1 MYWLAAA
8 GTACFVPRRRQRVL
22 AVRDLLERYLMNQ
35 VMERSD
41 ARRVEAPA
49 QTGSPWQGPAAG
61 FAINGKFASQRITGV
76 QRVGYELAMAF
87 QRLFPEDAE
96 LPLLIPSDAR
106 AEVALLNAKIAFRWL
121 KGSWWEQLAL
131 PFATGGRT
139 LLSLCNMGPLFAR
152 HQVVMMHDVAV
163 YDLPENYSWKFRLW
177 YRFAFAVLKRSA
189 SHIVTV
195 SEFSKRRIMARLGID
210 ASRISVVWN
219 GVDHLDK
226 IAPDTSIL
234 SRLNLANDSY
244 VLAVGNLSVGKNLA
258 RILAAIESLS
268 ERHDWKFV
276 VVGSCDLRVFN
287 PKAKAGYEMSNNIVA
302 AGFVSDAELRAL
314 YENAACFLF
323 PSLYEGFGL
332 PPLEAMACGC
342 PVIVSREAALP
353 EVCGDAAMYC
363 DARSVDDIADK
374 VTQMMGDVALR
385 ESWRVRGRAHA
396 RTFRWDRSA
405 RQLLDVLEREL
416 AGGTSRV

>member
-1 MYWLAAA
+1 
-8 GTACFVPRRRQRVL
+8 
-22 AVRDLLERYLMNQ
+22 MNQ
-35 VMERSD
+35 SMERPD
-41 ARRVEAPA
+41 ARRADAAVQAAPSVDA
-49 QTGSPWQGPAAG
+49 AVTKHSQWQGPSAG
-61 FAINGKFASQRITGV
+61 FAINGKFTSQRITGV

-96 LPLLIPSDAR
+96 LPLLIPGDAR
-106 AEVALLNAKIAFRWL
+106 HDVALLKAKTVFGWL
-121 KGSWWEQLAL
+121 KGSLWEQLAL
-131 PFATGGRT
+131 PFAAGGRT
-139 LLSLCNMGPLFAR
+139 LLSLCNIGPLFAR
-152 HQVVMMHDVAV
+152 RQVVMMHDVAV

-177 YRFAFAVLKRSA
+177 YRFAFALLKRNA

-195 SEFSKRRIMARLGID
+195 SEFSKKRIMARLGIE

-219 GVDHLDK
+219 GVDHFDK

-234 SRLNLANDSY
+234 SRLNLASDGY

-258 RILAAIESLS
+258 RVLAAIESLS

-276 VVGSCDLRVFN
+276 VVGGCDLRVFN
-287 PKAKAGYEMSNNIVA
+287 PKAKSGYEMSKNIVA
-302 AGFVSDAELRAL
+302 AGFVSDGELRAL

-363 DARSVDDIADK
+363 DALSVEDIADK
-374 VTQMMGDVALR
+374 VTQMMGDAALR
-385 ESWRVRGRAHA
+385 ESWRARGRAHA

-416 AGGTSRV
+416 AGGAARPVASRAATSRV